1 MFHAILPPTDDIGPS
16 TILAGFVAAHLKVHQ
31 SVIQLSDDVRMKMAQ
46 LPEGDSIDS
55 VDSCHLNN
63 GWLVKACH
71 DSVTQLQILL
81 ERYTRFIEEQPSAA
95 ICDLCA
101 MHSKF
106 HQRIDSLLR
115 MVSTIDNLFGHLE
128 QADLIQIKCCASALE
143 AQAKAYAQL
152 MEHCDEVLVCD
163 MSFAVSMILKIVAER
178 KRMTLLRRG
187 RDISYSP
194 LPARLLAST
203 SRKRISPFDDTVES
217 DVSDCSI
224 ESVSSHFFHSMI
236 AHDKMY
242 DIMPGLGSITVMF
255 CHHRLVE
262 MGRYCIF

>member
-1 MFHAILPPTDDIGPS
+1 MDSKGLFGEWVQRARESNTAILSVLCEFAAVFHAALPPVDDIAPS
-16 TILAGFVAAHLKVHQ
+16 TILAGFVSAHLKIHQ
-31 SVIQLSDDVRMKMAQ
+31 SVIQLSDDVRLKMAQ

-55 VDSCHLNN
+55 VDWCHLNN

-95 ICDLCA
+95 TVDDLCA
-101 MHSKF
+101 HHSKF

-115 MVSTIDNLFGHLE
+115 MACTIDNLFGHLE
-128 QADLIQIKCCASALE
+128 RADLVQIKCCASGLE
-143 AQAKAYAQL
+143 AQARAYAQL

-163 MSFAVSMILKIVAER
+163 VSFAVSMILKIVAER

-203 SRKRISPFDDTVES
+203 SRKRVSPFGDAVEL

-224 ESVSSHFFHSMI
+224 ESVINNNNHNI
-236 AHDKMY
+236 
-242 DIMPGLGSITVMF
+242 
-255 CHHRLVE
+255 
-262 MGRYCIF
+262 